1 MNTLTS
7 DESDYH
13 NGDYDDEE
21 DDEEDKDDDEE
32 DKDKDD
38 EDKNKDYEDQDED
51 KDYEDNKDDD
61 MFGSQGEIKAPSDL
75 DSRLQR
81 CLGDAKSFQLHPQLL
96 QLSPKPQAWSV
107 LHALSLLQVIHAPY
121 PPLYAVQHHSPLAP
135 HDLKQYPPLQPLDL
149 PYQHVRSNNIRA
161 LAASLSWCCAAALRR
176 AALALPAGWLAHW
189 RMLFG
194 STLRGSLDAST
205 VMTPSLPHACWV
217 D

>member
-81 CLGDAKSFQLHPQLL
+81 CLGDAKSFV
-96 QLSPKPQAWSV
+96 S
-107 LHALSLLQVIHAPY
+107 
-121 PPLYAVQHHSPLAP
+121 
-135 HDLKQYPPLQPLDL
+135 DRD
-149 PYQHVRSNNIRA
+149 
-161 LAASLSWCCAAALRR
+161 
-176 AALALPAGWLAHW
+176 
-189 RMLFG
+189 
-194 STLRGSLDAST
+194 DARKNR
-205 VMTPSLPHACWV
+205 SLPWPDSRSAQNSACAMAQGC
-217 D
+217 